1 LEKIAGWF
9 LYDAT
14 QEGIFQYQ
22 TIADGNTLEIKKE
35 SMQRFQELKQ
45 VEDMGEKLETQ
56 MEGLQNHAEEL
67 LAQKDMDC
75 QQVVEQIKAE
85 CQVLLEE
92 RNVEVEKS
100 NDAVW
105 SRFRHSS

>member
-1 LEKIAGWF
+1 MQIPQTKLEEIAGWF

-14 QEGIFQYQ
+14 QEGILKYQ
-22 TIADGNTLEIKKE
+22 TITDDNTLEIKKE

-45 VEDMGEKLETQ
+45 VEDMGVKLETQ
-56 MEGLQNHAEEL
+56 MEVL
-67 LAQKDMDC
+67 
-75 QQVVEQIKAE
+75 IKAE

-92 RNVEVEKS
+92 RNVEAEKT

-105 SRFRHSS
+105 SRFRRSL